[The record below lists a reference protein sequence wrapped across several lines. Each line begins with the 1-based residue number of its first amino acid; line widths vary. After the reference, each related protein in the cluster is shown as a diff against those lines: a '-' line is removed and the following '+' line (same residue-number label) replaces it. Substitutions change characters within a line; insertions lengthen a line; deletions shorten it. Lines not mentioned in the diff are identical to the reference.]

1 MYIRI
6 FVYEVV
12 YEMQKER
19 EEEEEEEEGKKQKQR
34 KSLFKYLY
42 KYHILLISELLYIVE
57 IRRKFDVWY
66 YYPWQMDTDKIR
78 KSTV

>member
-34 KSLFKYLY
+34 KSLFKYY
-42 KYHILLISELLYIVE
+42 
-57 IRRKFDVWY
+57 
-66 YYPWQMDTDKIR
+66 T
-78 KSTV
+78 STIFC

>member
-19 EEEEEEEEGKKQKQR
+19 EEEEEEEGKKQKQR
-34 KSLFKYLY
+34 KSLFKYYFVDLRV
-42 KYHILLISELLYIVE
+42 IRLLSRL
-57 IRRKFDVWY
+57 FF
-66 YYPWQMDTDKIR
+66 
-78 KSTV
+78 